1 MADEFF
7 YGVTLSKAGASVT
20 WDPENK
26 DELSS
31 NFKLII
37 KQILLGHEAKENE
50 FNVVEVE
57 AMSLRD
63 PIKIPIAVLKV
74 GETRSVRTD
83 LEFPEAPVTFKLI
96 EGNGP
101 VHIHGQHLP
110 GAVLEEIEDYGEEI
124 EEEIVDEEDGDEE
137 DDDEVNP
144 KKKIKLAT
152 NNPTNNTKGAKTNQ
166 NNKPSKKK

>member
-7 YGVTLSKAGASVT
+7 YGVTLSQAGASVT

-26 DELSS
+26 DEYPN

-110 GAVLEEIEDYGEEI
+110 GAVVEEIEDYGEEM
-124 EEEIVDEEDGDEE
+124 EEEILDEEDADEE
-137 DDDEVNP
+137 DDDEANP
-144 KKKIKLAT
+144 KKKLKLS
-152 NNPTNNTKGAKTNQ
+152 NNAKGGGGKAVPNAKN
-166 NNKPSKKK
+166 SKKK